1 MPKRKLA
8 NGRAGEDARRA
19 FGSPSVLTVSSGGL
33 EKAWRCRDPS
43 VPGVRWPAESS
54 SLAAPRTA
62 GCRRLVP
69 ESKAWLA
76 GCAASATDPWPC
88 TVRVQQ
94 TGRIHGRSRHES
106 KTHAAR
112 NGANRERFVGM
123 RCMVTSYC
131 VGLYLYDRLIKRLNN
146 AYYY

>member
-19 FGSPSVLTVSSGGL
+19 FASPYVLTVSSGGL

-43 VPGVRWPAESS
+43 VSGGQRKAAAWPRRAQRVAVASYRN
-54 SLAAPRTA
+54 PRL
-62 GCRRLVP
+62 GW
-69 ESKAWLA
+69 K
-76 GCAASATDPWPC
+76 ASATDPWPC

-112 NGANRERFVGM
+112 NGPNRKRFVGM

-131 VGLYLYDRLIKRLNN
+131 VGLYDRLIKRLNKCEN
-146 AYYY
+146 AYY